1 MPTPAARAAGHTGR
15 LVGVDPDPAALDVA
29 RRCDDVEWVAGT
41 AASMRFA
48 AEFELATMTVHAFP
62 CLVAD
67 AEARAARFAFETRH
81 PRARAWEQWA
91 AAPPKTSSTPPD
103 AHS

>member
-1 MPTPAARAAGHTGR
+1 MPTPAARAVGHTGR

-29 RRCDDVEWVAGT
+29 RRCDDVEWLAGT

-67 AEARAARFAFETRH
+67 AEARALASRSRRGGRAPGSSGQ
-81 PRARAWEQWA
+81 PRRRR
-91 AAPPKTSSTPPD
+91 TSSTPPD